1 MLYSKIII
9 WIDLS
14 ITSDKYEAEK
24 VVKLYEL
31 IKETEEHQHVP
42 TKLAFEPFE
51 EDYCGFYQKDPS
63 ATCET
68 MHT

>member
-9 WIDLS
+9 WMDLA

-24 VVKLYEL
+24 VVKLFEM
-31 IKETEEHQHVP
+31 IKETEEKGHVP

-51 EDYCGFYQKDPS
+51 EEFVGFY
-63 ATCET
+63 
-68 MHT
+68 